1 MSTTDSIDYTA
12 DIQLMTSVL
21 SGQKLSTA
29 QITGRRRDHVRPF
42 AHLATLLACS
52 ANPVAAATGLIS
64 PEGLDSIV
72 VVSNSH
78 TDKERTEPFEMQPIL
93 GVGAPERTETLSLE
107 EVLNPRPEQNPDL
120 STHAQQLFDVFKFV
134 DDGTVHPH
142 HAKTWV
148 MSLCWRKVK
157 TRLQKI
163 VTNWSPVSLIDL
175 LKDWDPAPEEISGY
189 LDMSGKLLAGW
200 REAFKTLGWLDES
213 GNLPLNTAPRK
224 IAGILET
231 LRTIEDTP
239 STEELDFVSTTT
251 SILLALLRQDKVK
264 RLFADTSLKNHIKPT
279 RDSDGDCDEDEAGG

>member
-1 MSTTDSIDYTA
+1 MSTTDATDYTA

-21 SGQKLSTA
+21 TGQKLSTA

-52 ANPVAAATGLIS
+52 ANDVVATTGLIS

-78 TDKERTEPFEMQPIL
+78 TDRERTEPFDLQSIL
-93 GVGAPERTETLSLE
+93 GVGAPERTDTLSLE

-120 STHAQQLFDVFKFV
+120 PTRAQQLFDVLKFV

-142 HAKTWV
+142 QAKTWV
-148 MSLCWRKVK
+148 MSLCWRKIHA
-157 TRLQKI
+157 RLNRI
-163 VTNWSPVSLIDL
+163 VTNWSPASLIDL
-175 LKDWDPAPEEISGY
+175 LKDWDPAPEGISGH
-189 LDMSGKLLAGW
+189 LDMSGKHLVGW

-213 GNLPLNTAPRK
+213 GNLPLNTAPRN
-224 IAGILET
+224 IAGILEA

-251 SILLALLRQDKVK
+251 SILLAL
-264 RLFADTSLKNHIKPT
+264 
-279 RDSDGDCDEDEAGG
+279 